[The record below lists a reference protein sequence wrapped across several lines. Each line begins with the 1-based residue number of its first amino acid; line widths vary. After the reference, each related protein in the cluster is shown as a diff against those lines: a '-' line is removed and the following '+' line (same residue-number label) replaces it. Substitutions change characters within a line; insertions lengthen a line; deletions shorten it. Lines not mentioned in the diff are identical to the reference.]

1 MQSSGERTVTGAEH
15 APGTAFFLVFHLD
28 DRRYAIAMESVE
40 RVVRAF
46 APAPLPKSSASVS
59 GLLNIHGRVIP
70 LLNLRHIFG
79 LPERELSPGDYFI
92 ITAGP
97 SGACAIAADS
107 VPGLTG
113 FSPDELMPADAAVK
127 GIEYVDRVIKA
138 PNGLILIFDPARLL
152 PREELAGAATPG
164 QPQ

>member
-1 MQSSGERTVTGAEH
+1 MRSSYERTVSGAEH
-15 APGTAFFLVFHLD
+15 APATAFFLVFHLD

-59 GLLNIHGRVIP
+59 GLLNMHRRVIP

-79 LPERELSPGDYFI
+79 LAERELSPRDYFI

-97 SGACAIAADS
+97 AGARALAADS

-113 FSPDELMPADAAVK
+113 CRPDELMPADAAVK

-138 PNGLILIFDPARLL
+138 PDGLILIFDPARLL
-152 PREELAGAATPG
+152 PREELVGAGTPG
-164 QPQ
+164 GPQ